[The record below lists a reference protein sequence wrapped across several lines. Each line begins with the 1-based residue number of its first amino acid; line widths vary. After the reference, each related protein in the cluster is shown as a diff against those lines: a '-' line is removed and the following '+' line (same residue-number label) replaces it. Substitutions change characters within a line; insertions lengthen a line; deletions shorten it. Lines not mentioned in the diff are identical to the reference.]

1 MLVNKIISV
10 VNEEAAMAVT
20 EAPTV
25 TVGARVSREL
35 RDELDKLAKS
45 TGRNRA
51 ALVEEALRRFVEV
64 ERWQI
69 SLIEGRLRQADV
81 GEIGYATDDEV
92 ARVYAKLNVP
102 RRDQAERAVI

>member
-1 MLVNKIISV
+1 
-10 VNEEAAMAVT
+10 MAVT

-25 TVGARVSREL
+25 SVGARVPRAL
-35 RDELDKLAKS
+35 RDGLDRLAKS

-51 ALVEEALRRFVEV
+51 ALIEEALRRFVEV

-69 SLIEGRLRQADV
+69 AVIEGRLRQADA
-81 GEIGYATDDEV
+81 GKIGYATDDEV

-102 RRDQAERAVI
+102 KRDQAERAVS